1 MKDTNEKELPR
12 INRDQ
17 IVTTGDLELFRK
29 SLVEEL
35 KTILQ
40 PGLASSEKKW
50 LRSSEVRKLLGISP
64 GTLQNF
70 RIKNLLPYKKI
81 GGMVFYKYEDLEEL
95 LERK

>member
-1 MKDTNEKELPR
+1 MKDNNEKELQR

-29 SLVEEL
+29 NLVEEL
-35 KTILQ
+35 KLILQ
-40 PGLASSEKKW
+40 SGLPSSEKKW

-81 GGMVFYKYEDLEEL
+81 GGMVFYKYEDLEKL

>member
-1 MKDTNEKELPR
+1 MKDHDEKQNAR

-35 KTILQ
+35 KSILQ
-40 PGLASSEKKW
+40 AGVASTDKKW

-70 RIKNLLPYKKI
+70 RIKNLLPFKKI
-81 GGMVFYKYEDLEEL
+81 GGTVFYKYEDLEKL